1 VRTNKKSIENDDP
14 CGSLKKEYEASQVAY
29 DLVAEKITLQE
40 LLIAELKKKME
51 DVEDTLKEAAKES
64 AIGAARELADDV
76 LAKETRKDLAEAA
89 RLTRD
94 AKAAYDDYSKKYK
107 LANDLLEIL
116 KKRREGL
123 ANVVR
128 EKEAAWGVCKQA
140 AALVTQSTESGKVL
154 PVPQGEDR
162 IMRGTIIENSL
173 RDKSILEQLTITRTW
188 FEGDWVLH
196 DVETNEEQVLLIQNF
211 LNDGPWC
218 VHFWEQGNDEVIVV
232 FKDKIFRIA
241 YSNKDSWKEA
251 IAYGKSLG
259 IPQKQ
264 LDFVI

>member
-1 VRTNKKSIENDDP
+1 
-14 CGSLKKEYEASQVAY
+14 
-29 DLVAEKITLQE
+29 
-40 LLIAELKKKME
+40 
-51 DVEDTLKEAAKES
+51 
-64 AIGAARELADDV
+64 
-76 LAKETRKDLAEAA
+76 
-89 RLTRD
+89 
-94 AKAAYDDYSKKYK
+94 
-107 LANDLLEIL
+107 
-116 KKRREGL
+116 
-123 ANVVR
+123 
-128 EKEAAWGVCKQA
+128 
-140 AALVTQSTESGKVL
+140 VL

-251 IAYGKSLG
+251 IAYGRSLG
-259 IPQKQ
+259 IPEKQ